1 MKISLSPMRC
11 DETLEVSKAGD
22 VLTINGEAY
31 DFSSLPDGA
40 TIPSG
45 VVPCQWITGPV
56 DRVEG
61 AIHITL
67 VLPHGTDPRE
77 AVAFPPSIENPPD
90 GLISLPEEES
100 HVDA

>member
-22 VLTINGEAY
+22 MLTINGEAY

-67 VLPHGTDPRE
+67 VLPHGPSPRE
-77 AVAFPPSIENPPD
+77 AVAFPPSIENPPN
-90 GLISLPEEES
+90 GLILLPEEEN